1 MVVDYIGEH
10 DRKREEGTEQNV
22 RAKKLVIYPNASM
35 SRLEDDLALVRLR
48 EDVKLSPFVRTVC
61 LPQSGDAFYVRI
73 GKLSVIAGWGSS
85 QEVRR
90 RLFSFSF
97 ILLSFFLFF
106 CCNRLEFEKTE
117 DLP

>member
-1 MVVDYIGEH
+1 MDCIGEH

-22 RAKKLVIYPNASM
+22 RTKKLVIYPNASM
-35 SRLEDDLALVRLR
+35 SRMEDDLALVRLR
-48 EDVKLSPFVRTVC
+48 EDVKLSPFVRTAC
-61 LPQSGDAFYVRI
+61 LPHSGVDFYVRT

-85 QEVRR
+85 QEVRG

-97 ILLSFFLFF
+97 ILLSFIYLLIF
-106 CCNRLEFEKTE
+106 CNRLEFEKRE